1 MASIGSTICAHEKHG
16 QCMPSSD
23 SMSLKLA
30 RHQLSYGN
38 QGSFLCSQNRPPKSA
53 CIVAKA
59 KVGDSTG
66 KGPTCDSHLRHAVK
80 LALRTA
86 AASAAAAMLCFH
98 GVIDA
103 PALAES
109 LTITFPASKIREVST
124 VQRTLIE
131 TWGLIR
137 ETYVDPTFNHQ
148 DWDSKLGETMS
159 QILPMKTADAAY
171 GKIESML
178 ATLGDPFT
186 RLVSPQEYQSFKIGS
201 DGSLEG
207 VGLLIA
213 TDRES
218 GRLVVISSLDGG
230 PAAKAG
236 IHSGDELVE
245 INDEKLVGMDGDKA
259 ASKLRGP
266 AGTSVKLKF
275 RREGFMEEER
285 SSNLTEVKIY
295 RENITLTPVFT
306 AVLPHTAPDG
316 HLAKLGYLRLTAFSQ
331 NAAADME
338 RAISGLENEG
348 AEFYILDLR
357 NNPGG
362 LVKAGLDVA
371 QMWLD
376 GDEVLV
382 NTVDRD
388 GNTLPI
394 SLANGHALTHDP
406 LAILVNGGSASA
418 SEILAG
424 ALHDNGRAVLIGSKT
439 YGKGKIQ
446 SVTELRDGS
455 AVFVTVAKYL
465 SPSLHE
471 IDQVGIV
478 PDVQCT
484 PGDGGGPNKSVFSS
498 ASSVIEQDS
507 CVLAAEHQLG
517 IF

>member
-1 MASIGSTICAHEKHG
+1 MESMAAVGWTTNG
-16 QCMPSSD
+16 QVKQNQCPPIAD
-23 SMSLKLA
+23 IRTRKINY
-30 RHQLSYGN
+30 HQLNSRYHISKCC
-38 QGSFLCSQNRPPKSA
+38 SFARKKNTVVRAL
-53 CIVAKA
+53 I
-59 KVGDSTG
+59 DET
-66 KGPTCDSHLRHAVK
+66 KGQDLTSGLGMPQWLR
-80 LALRTA
+80 LAICTA
-86 AASAAAAMLCFH
+86 TASAAATLLCFH
-98 GVIDA
+98 GFPDT

-109 LTITFPASKIREVST
+109 LTITFPASKIREVSA

-131 TWGLIR
+131 TWGVIR
-137 ETYVDPTFNHQ
+137 ETFVDPTFNHQ
-148 DWDSKLGETMS
+148 DWDLKLGETMS

-171 GKIESML
+171 GKIQSLL

-186 RLVSPQEYQSFKIGS
+186 RLVSPQDYQSFKIGS

-213 TDRES
+213 SERET
-218 GRLVVISSLDGG
+218 GRLVVISSLEGG
-230 PAAKAG
+230 PAARAG
-236 IHSGDELVE
+236 ISSGDELVQ
-245 INDEKLVGMDGDKA
+245 IDDETLLGMDGDKA

-266 AGTSVKLKF
+266 AGTPVKLKV
-275 RREGFMEEER
+275 RKEGTDNAQGTMD
-285 SSNLTEVKIY
+285 LTEVKIL
-295 RENITLTPVFT
+295 RENITLTPVFA

-316 HLAKLGYLRLTAFSQ
+316 HLSKLGYLRLTAFSQ

-338 RAISGLENEG
+338 KAISGLENEG
-348 AEFYILDLR
+348 AESYILDLR

-376 GDEVLV
+376 GNEVLV
-382 NTVDRD
+382 NTIDRD
-388 GNTLPI
+388 GTTLPI
-394 SLANGHALTHDP
+394 SLINGHALTHDP

-439 YGKGKIQ
+439 FGKGKIQ

-455 AVFVTVAKYL
+455 ALFVTVAKYL

-484 PGDGGGPNKSVFSS
+484 TGDTGGSARSIFSG
-498 ASSVIEQDS
+498 ASTVIEQDS
-507 CVLAAEHQLG
+507 CVVTAEHQLG

>member
-1 MASIGSTICAHEKHG
+1 MAAMRMTTCG
-16 QCMPSSD
+16 QAKQKPCPTVD
-23 SMSLKLA
+23 ILPPKFV
-30 RHQLSYGN
+30 RHQLNSRYLLSNGRSLTRRN
-38 QGSFLCSQNRPPKSA
+38 CTVVKAMVDDSKQEDLTPDLGFCRFLR
-53 CIVAKA
+53 
-59 KVGDSTG
+59 
-66 KGPTCDSHLRHAVK
+66 
-80 LALRTA
+80 LALCTA
-86 AASAAAAMLCFH
+86 TASAAASFLFFH
-98 GVIDA
+98 GFSDA

-109 LTITFPASKIREVST
+109 LTITFPASKIGEVTT

-171 GKIESML
+171 GKIQSML

-186 RLVSPQEYQSFKIGS
+186 RLVSPQDYQSFKIGS

-213 TDRES
+213 SERET
-218 GRLVVISSLDGG
+218 GRLVVISSLEGG
-230 PAAKAG
+230 PAARAG
-236 IHSGDELVE
+236 INSGDELVQ
-245 INDEKLVGMDGDKA
+245 IDDETLLGMDGDKA

-266 AGTSVKLKF
+266 AGTAVKLKV
-275 RREGFMEEER
+275 RKEGV
-285 SSNLTEVKIY
+285 SKAQGVTDLTEVKIF
-295 RENITLTPVFT
+295 RENITLTPVFA
-306 AVLPHTAPDG
+306 AVIPHTASDG

-338 RAISGLENEG
+338 KAISGLENEG
-348 AEFYILDLR
+348 AESYILDLR

-376 GDEVLV
+376 GNEVLV
-382 NTVDRD
+382 NTIDRD

-394 SLANGHALTHDP
+394 SIMNGHALTHDP

-439 YGKGKIQ
+439 FGKGKIQ

-455 AVFVTVAKYL
+455 ALFVTVAKYL

-478 PDVQCT
+478 PDVQCSA
-484 PGDGGGPNKSVFSS
+484 GDSGGVAKSLFSGASS
-498 ASSVIEQDS
+498 AIEQDS
-507 CVLAAEHQLG
+507 CVVAAEHQLG

>member
-1 MASIGSTICAHEKHG
+1 MAYIGSTTCAQAKHG
-16 QCMPSSD
+16 GCKSISHILCP
-23 SMSLKLA
+23 KPA
-30 RHQLSYGN
+30 RHQLSLQCRGLY
-38 QGSFLCSQNRPPKSA
+38 SCSRSRLSRKACTVVKARIDNSKSEDPTS
-53 CIVAKA
+53 
-59 KVGDSTG
+59 DSG
-66 KGPTCDSHLRHAVK
+66 LRHTIR
-80 LALRTA
+80 LALCTA
-86 AASAAAAMLCFH
+86 TASAAAALLCFQ
-98 GVIDA
+98 GFIDA
-103 PALAES
+103 PAIAQT

-171 GKIESML
+171 GKIQSML

-213 TDRES
+213 TDRDS
-218 GRLVVISSLDGG
+218 GRLVVISSLEGG
-230 PAAKAG
+230 PAARAG
-236 IHSGDELVE
+236 IHSGDELVQ
-245 INDEKLVGMDGDKA
+245 IDDETLVGMDGDKA

-266 AGTSVKLKF
+266 AGTPVKLKF
-275 RREGFMEEER
+275 RREGVAEKQ
-285 SSNLTEVKIY
+285 SSTDLKEVKIF
-295 RENITLTPVFT
+295 RENITLTPVFA
-306 AVLPHTAPDG
+306 AVLPHTTPDG

-376 GDEVLV
+376 GNEVLV
-382 NTVDRD
+382 NTIDRD

-394 SLANGHALTHDP
+394 SLMNGHALTHDP

-439 YGKGKIQ
+439 FGKGKIQ

-455 AVFVTVAKYL
+455 ALFVTVAKYL

-478 PDVQCT
+478 PDVQCS
-484 PGDGGGPNKSVFSS
+484 PGDVSGPVKSTFSS

>member
-1 MASIGSTICAHEKHG
+1 MCG
-16 QCMPSSD
+16 QMKLAGYLSSD
-23 SMSLKLA
+23 AMPHKYSSHHMKP
-30 RHQLSYGN
+30 R
-38 QGSFLCSQNRPPKSA
+38 FLQQNCHGRGPPFRTP
-53 CIVAKA
+53 CTVVKA
-59 KVGDSTG
+59 IANNPEDGECASDFALG
-66 KGPTCDSHLRHAVK
+66 KPVR
-80 LALRTA
+80 LALCA
-86 AASAAAAMLCFH
+86 VAASAAATMLCLH
-98 GVIDA
+98 GTFDA
-103 PALAES
+103 PAMAES
-109 LTITFPASKIREVST
+109 LTITFPASKIREVSA

-159 QILPMKTADAAY
+159 QILPVKTADAAY
-171 GKIESML
+171 GKIQTML

-186 RLVSPQEYQSFKIGS
+186 RLVSPQDYQSFKIGS

-213 TDRES
+213 SDRET
-218 GRLVVISSLDGG
+218 GRLVVISSLEGG
-230 PAAKAG
+230 PAARAG
-236 IHSGDELVE
+236 IQSGDELVQ
-245 INDEKLVGMDGDKA
+245 IDNEKLLGMDGDKA

-266 AGTSVKLKF
+266 AGTPVKLKF
-275 RREGFMEEER
+275 RREGIVKER
-285 SSNLTEVKIY
+285 GSTDLTEVKIF

-306 AVLPHTAPDG
+306 AVLPHMAPDG
-316 HLAKLGYLRLTAFSQ
+316 HLAKTGYLRLTAFSQ

-338 RAISGLENEG
+338 KAISGLEKEG
-348 AEFYILDLR
+348 AESYILDLR

-376 GDEVLV
+376 GNEILV
-382 NTVDRD
+382 NTIDRD

-394 SLANGHALTHDP
+394 SLMNGHALTRDP

-424 ALHDNGRAVLIGSKT
+424 ALHDNGRAVLVGSKT
-439 YGKGKIQ
+439 FGKGKIQ
-446 SVTELRDGS
+446 SVTELNDGS
-455 AVFVTVAKYL
+455 ALFVTVAKYL

-478 PDVQCT
+478 PDVQCS
-484 PGDGGGPNKSVFSS
+484 PGDAIMTGSSTGGSTKGVSS
-498 ASSVIEQDS
+498 GAVSPIEQDS